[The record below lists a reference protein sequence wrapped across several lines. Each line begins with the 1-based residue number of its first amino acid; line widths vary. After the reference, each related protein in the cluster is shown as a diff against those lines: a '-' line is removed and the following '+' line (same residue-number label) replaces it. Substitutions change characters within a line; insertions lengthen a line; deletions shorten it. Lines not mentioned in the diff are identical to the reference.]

1 MISWF
6 YASGSCWGFKML
18 RGPKNNIRIA
28 DHFMLYEFEC
38 PCCKRVII
46 DFRLLDLLESLRERA
61 GGRPVIVN
69 SGYRCEE
76 YNKKVGGVPRSYHLS
91 GMAAD
96 IRIPGATPE
105 EVLKHAYTTGFLG
118 LGLYDTF
125 CHLDIRYN
133 LTRWRG

>member
-1 MISWF
+1 
-6 YASGSCWGFKML
+6 
-18 RGPKNNIRIA
+18 
-28 DHFMLYEFEC
+28 MLYEFEC

-46 DFRLLDLLESLRERA
+46 DFRLLALLESLRERA

-76 YNKKVGGVPRSYHLS
+76 YNKKAGGVPRSYHLS

-96 IRIPGATPE
+96 IRIPGAAPE
-105 EVLKHAYTTGFLG
+105 EVLKHAYAAGFLG